1 MLHSAEH
8 KQWLSPKQRG
18 GSMEN
23 RIDVWNIVLK
33 GLSTSSNTV
42 LDSGPIAVMT
52 VSPGHIYI
60 DLWGTYSN
68 RENEIGNHSVRFALV
83 HLSIV
88 SPI

>member
-1 MLHSAEH
+1 MLHSAEN

-42 LDSGPIAVMT
+42 LDSGPIALVT
-52 VSPGHIYI
+52 DSPGHISI
-60 DLWGTYSN
+60 DLCGTYNN
-68 RENEIGNHSVRFALV
+68 REN
-83 HLSIV
+83 
-88 SPI
+88 